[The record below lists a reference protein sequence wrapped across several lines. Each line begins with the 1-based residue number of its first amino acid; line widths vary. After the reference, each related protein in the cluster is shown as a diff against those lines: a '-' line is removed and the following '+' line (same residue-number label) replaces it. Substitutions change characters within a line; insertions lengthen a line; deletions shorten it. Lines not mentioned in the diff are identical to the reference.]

1 MLDLKALHEN
11 TRMDHQSHPFQLF
24 QNRCF
29 AKKTEE
35 CILYLHWHEHFEW
48 VIMRKGRAVFHID
61 SRPYEAEA
69 GEVIII
75 PGGAL
80 HVGYSL
86 EEGDVHYD
94 SVVVNRALFQD
105 FASDPVHEQYVAPYL
120 EGSVRFPV
128 KPAVENVDCISY
140 FSLLNE
146 AVEEMA
152 LQAPAY
158 QLVVK
163 SKLHALFTLL
173 ARTFTP
179 HPLRDRSSGVY
190 FPNRE
195 RFKQLIAQIE
205 GNPQER
211 LSVSEAASQVG
222 LNVYHFCKMFK
233 KLTGRTFVEYVNRCR
248 MSEAERLLQDSGL
261 TVTEI
266 AAQVGCDNANYFTKL
281 FKQYKGM
288 TPSQARA
295 GVSTGTPI

>member
-11 TRMDHQSHPFQLF
+11 TRIDHKSHPFQLF
-24 QNRCF
+24 QNRC
-29 AKKTEE
+29 ADKKAEE

-48 VIMRKGRAVFHID
+48 IIMRKGRAVFHVD

-80 HVGYSL
+80 HVGYAL
-86 EEGDVHYD
+86 DEGDVHYD
-94 SVVVNRALFQD
+94 SIVVNRGLFQD

-128 KPAVENVDCISY
+128 KPAAENAACAGY
-140 FSLLNE
+140 YSLLNE
-146 AVEEMA
+146 AVDEMA
-152 LQAPAY
+152 MQPPAY

-163 SKLHALFTLL
+163 SKLHALFTLM
-173 ARTFTP
+173 ARTFMP
-179 HPLRDRSSGVY
+179 HQLRDRSGGGY

-195 RFKQLIAQIE
+195 RFKQLIAHIE
-205 GNPQER
+205 AEPQEK
-211 LSVSEAASQVG
+211 LSVSEAAGQVG

-233 KLTGRTFVEYVNRCR
+233 KLTGRTLVEYVNGCR
-248 MSEAERLLQDSGL
+248 MSEAERMLQGSSL

-266 AAQVGCDNANYFTKL
+266 AAKVGCDNANYFTKL

-288 TPSQARA
+288 TPSQAR
-295 GVSTGTPI
+295 GMKNG